1 MSPVYLTFDELTRN
15 WNSTPGSQRTNS
27 LYHPVRS
34 GGRCDEACGEMP
46 TTRQSRSSIA
56 KRRRRSVLEAISTP
70 STSGTSVQNLV
81 GMESRRQF
89 PRWSKLSATRLQTA
103 VVSSDVKKRG
113 VSEVDQAVS
122 ATYNGHLVRSSSRR
136 RQAVTSVGF
145 LGLCCAL
152 IGFPAGA
159 LATTTGIS
167 CENAELLG
175 SKEELSQTPRND
187 TSTEAVAVGI
197 DQTVVA
203 SQVSRSSA
211 TVIRHD

>member
-15 WNSTPGSQRTNS
+15 WNSTSGSQRTNS
-27 LYHPVRS
+27 FCHPIRS

-46 TTRQSRSSIA
+46 TTRQRRSSIA
-56 KRRRRSVLEAISTP
+56 KRRRRSVLEATSTP
-70 STSGTSVQNLV
+70 STSGTSVRDLV
-81 GMESRRQF
+81 GMESRKQF
-89 PRWSKLSATRLQTA
+89 PRCSELSATKLQTA

-113 VSEVDQAVS
+113 VSEVDQGVNG
-122 ATYNGHLVRSSSRR
+122 TYNGHIVRSSSGRR
-136 RQAVTSVGF
+136 RAVTNIAF

-152 IGFPAGA
+152 IGFPAT

-167 CENAELLG
+167 CDNAELLG

-211 TVIRHD
+211 SVIRRD